1 MSFNAPNSAVDICNL
16 ALIELKQATIVQ
28 LNPASTVVEQILA
41 LEYHQVRR
49 AVLRKHSWNCAS
61 TRTSLTPSSTAAPDF
76 GYSHGYLLPND
87 YIRKIGLYDSDD
99 EFIEQQ
105 YYDLEDGKIYYNGED
120 NTAIYLKYV
129 YDLTTVSKMDPLLI
143 SMFVLEL
150 AVAIAPKFS
159 GTEARQAA
167 IDKRLEKISA
177 EAKSIDGQER
187 PPQRR
192 QKSRWLAR
200 RRNYPTRQA
209 DGFTRFS

>member
-1 MSFNAPNSAVDICNL
+1 MSFNAPNSAIDICNL

-28 LNPASTVVEQILA
+28 LDPPSNVVEQILA

-49 AVLRKHSWNCAS
+49 AVLRKHPWNCAT
-61 TRTSLTPSSTAAPDF
+61 TRTTLTPSSTATPDF
-76 GYSHGYLLPND
+76 GYTHGYILPND
-87 YIRKIGLYDSDD
+87 YIRKIGLYDS
-99 EFIEQQ
+99 ENVFIEQK
-105 YYDLEDGKIYYNGED
+105 YYDIEDGNIYYNGED
-120 NTAIYLKYV
+120 NSAIYLKYV
-129 YDLTTVSKMDPLLI
+129 YDLTQVSKMDPLLI
-143 SMFVLEL
+143 SMLVLEL

-167 IDKRLEKISA
+167 IAKRLEMVAS
-177 EAKSIDGQER
+177 EAKSVDGQER

-192 QKSRWLAR
+192 QKSRWLDR